1 MKRLLFIGGTAFFGK
16 LTLKKLIDS
25 GKYNITV
32 LTRGNVFP
40 EEFKDRVRF
49 ILCDR
54 SEKQAMALALKD
66 EQFDIIVD
74 NIARTALDVKNI
86 LDIFR
91 GRIGHYLL
99 CSSGGVYPE
108 YGPHEWVENEAV
120 LQAIPGRRPYDN
132 NKREAESVLMTYG
145 DVPYTIYRPT
155 VVQGPDDSMK
165 RTAYFV
171 RKINQQEQFNIPE
184 GVLFKHVYSDDLASA
199 IVELIA
205 LHPMNRA
212 YNICGDDK
220 VTLDEY
226 CHMIAAILG
235 KRPCHHVISAEKY
248 ANSDHADFP
257 SSYDRTLILSNE
269 LLKKTIHYHPTA
281 IQAWLPVT
289 VRSNLV
295 NILDKVTLS
304 PILRL

>member
-16 LTLKKLIDS
+16 LALKKLIDS

-32 LTRGNVFP
+32 VTRGNVFP
-40 EEFKDRVRF
+40 EEFQGCVRF
-49 ILCDR
+49 IICNR
-54 SEKQAMALALKD
+54 SEKEALALALKE

-74 NIARTALDVKNI
+74 NIARTALDVTNI

-91 GRIGHYLL
+91 GKIEHYLL

-108 YGPHEWVENEAV
+108 YCPHEWVENEAV
-120 LQAIPGRRPYDN
+120 LVPIPGRRPYDN
-132 NKREAESVLMTYG
+132 NKREAESVLMTYR
-145 DVPYTIYRPT
+145 DVSYTIYRPT
-155 VVQGPDDSMK
+155 VVEGPDDSMK
-165 RTAYFV
+165 RTLYFV

-184 GVLFKHVYSDDLASA
+184 GVIFKHVYSDDLASA

-226 CHMIAAILG
+226 CHMIAGILG
-235 KRPCHHVISAEKY
+235 KKPCHQVVSTEKFS
-248 ANSDHADFP
+248 NSDHADFP

-289 VRSNLV
+289 VRSDFENM
-295 NILDKVTLS
+295 LDRVAPS
-304 PILRL
+304 PISRL